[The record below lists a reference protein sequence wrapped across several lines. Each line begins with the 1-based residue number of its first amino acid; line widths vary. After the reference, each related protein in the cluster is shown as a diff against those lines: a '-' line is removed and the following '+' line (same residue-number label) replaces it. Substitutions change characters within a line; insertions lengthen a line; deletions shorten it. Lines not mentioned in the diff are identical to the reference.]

1 VATDNSR
8 TLNTLIFFATKPVPY
23 AQLIAD
29 ACTLNHVHVLPTLLA
44 RTKTPA
50 AKYRDAEVRWVSL
63 FASRPLAHS
72 LYNKVLESRY

>member
-1 VATDNSR
+1 MATDNSR

-29 ACTLNHVHVLPTLLA
+29 ACASDYPNVLQVLLA
-44 RTKTPA
+44 RARVSA

-72 LYNKVLESRY
+72 LYNNVLE